1 MFLSVPRSKQ
11 MFEVFR
17 GTLSQCMDHIW
28 ENVYTFQCLFTFQVL
43 LSRPGNEKASTHAL
57 ENTLL
62 YNLFDWEIA
71 EFSHNVTLRLEEPN
85 LLNVSVCVSCLSRTP
100 LDV

>member
-1 MFLSVPRSKQ
+1 MTYGKIF
-11 MFEVFR
+11 
-17 GTLSQCMDHIW
+17 
-28 ENVYTFQCLFTFQVL
+28 TFQFLFTFQVL
-43 LSRPGNEKASTHAL
+43 LSRPGNEKASTHDL

-71 EFSHNVTLRLEEPN
+71 EFSHNIMLRLEEPN
-85 LLNVSVCVSCLSRTP
+85 LLNVSVCVSCLSRTL

>member
-1 MFLSVPRSKQ
+1 MF
-11 MFEVFR
+11 
-17 GTLSQCMDHIW
+17 
-28 ENVYTFQCLFTFQVL
+28 TFQFLFTFQVL